1 MLWDY
6 VCMAEVTV
14 QLPFEQ
20 AHPLDVAPL
29 LRQLQ
34 QDGAVHRVQT
44 VVGDQAWL
52 VTDYEEVRRLLTDE
66 RLGRSHPDPAKAAR
80 LGGSVLLGG
89 PMGNYDTEQADNARL
104 RALLQPHFSPKRM
117 RAFRPRVEELTA
129 ALLDDLAAHGSPAD
143 LQQALAVPLP
153 VQVICELLGVP
164 YADRDQFRAWSEA
177 VGNVNDQARSEQGLG
192 ALFGYGQEL
201 VARKREQPGDDFI
214 SRLCADGLDDDE
226 IAMLSM
232 GLLFAGHE
240 TTVAAIGMGALCLLA
255 NPGQHQALVND
266 PGRIPIAV
274 EEILRAPAR
283 SGGGIPR
290 YARTDLQIGEVTV
303 RAGELVLLDI
313 RAANHD
319 PAVFPSPGRFD
330 ITRQGL
336 AHLSFGH
343 GAHYCLGAPLARIEL
358 QAVFSQLLAR
368 FPTMRLAV
376 PVEQLRVRS
385 DTVTGGLTKLPVD
398 W

>member
-1 MLWDY
+1 M
-6 VCMAEVTV
+6 TV

-20 AHPLDVAPL
+20 AHPLHIAPL

-34 QDGAVHRVQT
+34 QDGVIHPVRT
-44 VVGDQAWL
+44 TVGDQAWL
-52 VTDYEEVRRLLTDE
+52 VTGYEEARRLLTDE

-80 LGGSVLLGG
+80 LGESVLFGG
-89 PMGNYDTEQADNARL
+89 PMGSYDTEQADNARL
-104 RALLQPHFSPKRM
+104 RALLQPHFSPRRM

-129 ALLDDLAAHGSPAD
+129 GLLNDLAERGPPAD
-143 LQQALAVPLP
+143 LHQALALPLP

-177 VGNVNDQARSEQGLG
+177 VGDVRDRARSGQGLG
-192 ALFGYGQEL
+192 ELFGYGRQL
-201 VARKREQPGDDFI
+201 VARKRKQPGDDFI
-214 SRLCADGLDDDE
+214 SRLCADDLGDDE

-232 GLLFAGHE
+232 ALLFAGHE

-255 NPGQHQALVND
+255 NPGQQQALIND
-266 PGRIPIAV
+266 PGRITSAV
-274 EEILRAPAR
+274 EEILRAPGR

-303 RAGELVLLDI
+303 RAGELVLLDN

-319 PAVFPSPGRFD
+319 PAVFPSPDRFD
-330 ITRQGL
+330 ITRQGP

-358 QAVFSQLLAR
+358 QAVFSQLPAR
-368 FPTMRLAV
+368 FPAMRLAV
-376 PVEQLRVRS
+376 PVEELRVRS
-385 DTVTGGLTKLPVD
+385 DTLTGGLTRLPVQ

>member
-1 MLWDY
+1 M
-6 VCMAEVTV
+6 TV

-20 AHPLDVAPL
+20 AHPLDVAPV

-34 QDGAVHRVQT
+34 QDGVVHRVRT

-52 VTDYEEVRRLLTDE
+52 VTDYEEVRRLLADE
-66 RLGRSHPDPAKAAR
+66 RLGRAHPDPAKAAR
-80 LGGSVLLGG
+80 LGGSVLFGG
-89 PMGNYDTEQADNARL
+89 PMGNYDTEQADNARF

-129 ALLDDLAAHGSPAD
+129 ALLGDLAAHGPPAD

-164 YADRDQFRAWSEA
+164 YADRVQFRAWSEA
-177 VGNVNDQARSEQGLG
+177 VGNVRDQARSEQGLG
-192 ALFGYGQEL
+192 ELFGYGQQL

-232 GLLFAGHE
+232 TLLFAGHE

-274 EEILRAPAR
+274 EEILRAPGR

-290 YARTDLQIGEVTV
+290 YARTDLRIGEVTV
-303 RAGELVLLDI
+303 RAGELVLLDN

-330 ITRQGL
+330 ISRQGL

-343 GAHYCLGAPLARIEL
+343 GAHYCLGAPLARVEL
-358 QAVFSQLLAR
+358 QAVFSQLLAS
-368 FPTMRLAV
+368 FPAMRLAV
-376 PVEQLRVRS
+376 PVGQLRVRS
-385 DTVTGGLTKLPVD
+385 DTVTGGLTKLPVE

>member
-1 MLWDY
+1 M
-6 VCMAEVTV
+6 TV

-34 QDGAVHRVQT
+34 QDGVVHRVRT
-44 VVGDQAWL
+44 TVGDQAWL
-52 VTDYEEVRRLLTDE
+52 VTGYEEVRRLLADE

-80 LGGSVLLGG
+80 LGESALFGG
-89 PMGNYDTEQADNARL
+89 PMGSYDTEQADNARL
-104 RALLQPHFSPKRM
+104 RSLLQPHFSPRRM
-117 RAFRPRVEELTA
+117 RALRPRVEELTA
-129 ALLDDLAAHGSPAD
+129 GLLNDLAEHGPPAD
-143 LQQALAVPLP
+143 LHQALALPLP
-153 VQVICELLGVP
+153 VQVICELIGVP

-177 VGNVNDQARSEQGLG
+177 VGDVRDRARSEQGLG
-192 ALFGYGQEL
+192 ELFGYGRQL
-201 VARKREQPGDDFI
+201 VARKRKQPGEDFI
-214 SRLCADGLDDDE
+214 SRLCADDLGDDE

-232 GLLFAGHE
+232 ALLFAGHE

-255 NPGQHQALVND
+255 NPGQQQALIND
-266 PGRIPIAV
+266 PGRITTAM
-274 EEILRAPAR
+274 EEMLRAPGR

-303 RAGELVLLDI
+303 RAGDLVLLDN
-313 RAANHD
+313 RAAGHD
-319 PAVFPSPGRFD
+319 PAVFPSPDRFD
-330 ITRQGL
+330 ITRQGP

-368 FPTMRLAV
+368 FPEMRLAV

-385 DTVTGGLTKLPVD
+385 GTLTGGLTKLPVK

>member
-1 MLWDY
+1 M
-6 VCMAEVTV
+6 TV

-34 QDGAVHRVQT
+34 QDGVVHRVRT

-52 VTDYEEVRRLLTDE
+52 VTGYEEVRRLLADE

-80 LGGSVLLGG
+80 QGESALFGG

-104 RALLQPHFSPKRM
+104 RSLLQPHFSPRRM
-117 RAFRPRVEELTA
+117 RAFRPRVEALTA
-129 ALLDDLAAHGSPAD
+129 SLLNDLAEHGSPAD
-143 LQQALAVPLP
+143 LHQALALPLP
-153 VQVICELLGVP
+153 IQVICELLGVP
-164 YADRDQFRAWSEA
+164 YADREQFRAWSEA
-177 VGNVNDQARSEQGLG
+177 VGDVRDRARSEHGL
-192 ALFGYGQEL
+192 AELFGYGRQL

-214 SRLCADGLDDDE
+214 SRLCADDLGDDE

-240 TTVAAIGMGALCLLA
+240 TTVVAIGMGALCLLA
-255 NPGQHQALVND
+255 NPGQRQALVDD
-266 PGRIPIAV
+266 PGRITTAV
-274 EEILRAPAR
+274 EEILRAPSR

-303 RAGELVLLDI
+303 RAGELVLLDN

-319 PAVFPSPGRFD
+319 PAVFPSPDRFD
-330 ITRQGL
+330 IIREGP

-358 QAVFSQLLAR
+358 QAVFSQLPAR
-368 FPTMRLAV
+368 FPAMRLAV

-385 DTVTGGLTKLPVD
+385 GALTGGLTTLPVE

>member
-1 MLWDY
+1 M
-6 VCMAEVTV
+6 TV

-20 AHPLDVAPL
+20 DHPLDVAPL

-34 QDGAVHRVQT
+34 HDGVVHRVRT
-44 VVGDQAWL
+44 AVGDLAWL
-52 VTDYEEVRRLLTDE
+52 VTGYEEVRRLLADE

-80 LGGSVLLGG
+80 QGESVLSGG

-104 RALLQPHFSPKRM
+104 RSLLQPHFSPRRM
-117 RAFRPRVEELTA
+117 RALRPRVEELTTG
-129 ALLDDLAAHGSPAD
+129 LLHDLAGHGPPAD
-143 LQQALAVPLP
+143 LHQMLALPLP
-153 VQVICELLGVP
+153 IQVICELLGVP
-164 YADRDQFRAWSEA
+164 YADREQFRAWSEA
-177 VGNVNDQARSEQGLG
+177 VGDVRDRARSEQGMVE
-192 ALFGYGQEL
+192 LFGYGQQL
-201 VARKREQPGDDFI
+201 VARKRERPGDDFI
-214 SRLCADGLDDDE
+214 SRLCAHDLGDDE

-255 NPGQHQALVND
+255 NPGQQEALMND
-266 PGRIPIAV
+266 PGRITTAV
-274 EEILRAPAR
+274 EEILRAPGR
-283 SGGGIPR
+283 GGGGIPR
-290 YARTDLQIGEVTV
+290 YARTDVEIGEVTV

-319 PAVFPSPGRFD
+319 PAVFPGPERFD
-330 ITRQGL
+330 VTRQGP

-343 GAHYCLGAPLARIEL
+343 GGHYCLGAPLARIEL

-368 FPTMRLAV
+368 FPKMRLAV

-385 DTVTGGLTKLPVD
+385 GALIGGLTKLPVE